1 MLEVITGHVFKMA
14 SLGDHPFIHGG
25 MYMSCMYHSTDV
37 PENVVYIGIP
47 PGNEVIFEGTLFSHL
62 PGAATKPGL
71 VRELLHPTS
80 CMVFHCAFPAC
91 QVSFPHLRFVK
102 LLEHHEISPVQ
113 FHQTPRISLVWFW
126 FSFFDMD
133 TPYERL
139 TGTILQALLCDYALL
154 ARFFA
159 QIRAAPW
166 GGAGQSGRSSQFDV
180 PSFHCH
186 PMPYKRWW

>member
-1 MLEVITGHVFKMA
+1 MCTVCFNTINIIYTYFTYMLEVITGHVFKMA

-47 PGNEVIFEGTLFSHL
+47 PGNEVIFEGILFSHL

-91 QVSFPHLRFVK
+91 QVSFPHLRFEK

-113 FHQTPRISLVWFW
+113 FHQTPRISLVWF
-126 FSFFDMD
+126 
-133 TPYERL
+133 
-139 TGTILQALLCDYALL
+139 
-154 ARFFA
+154 
-159 QIRAAPW
+159 
-166 GGAGQSGRSSQFDV
+166 
-180 PSFHCH
+180 
-186 PMPYKRWW
+186 

>member
-1 MLEVITGHVFKMA
+1 MLEAITGHDFKMA
-14 SLGDHPFIHGG
+14 SLGDHPLIHGVCICHVCTIAQ
-25 MYMSCMYHSTDV
+25 MCLKMWYV
-37 PENVVYIGIP
+37 LVYP
-47 PGNEVIFEGTLFSHL
+47 LGNEIIFEGTLFSHL
-62 PGAATKPGL
+62 PGAASKPGL

-91 QVSFPHLRFVK
+91 QVSFPHLRFET

-139 TGTILQALLCDYALL
+139 TGRILQVLLCGYALL

-166 GGAGQSGRSSQFDV
+166 GGAGQSGPSS
-180 PSFHCH
+180 
-186 PMPYKRWW
+186 